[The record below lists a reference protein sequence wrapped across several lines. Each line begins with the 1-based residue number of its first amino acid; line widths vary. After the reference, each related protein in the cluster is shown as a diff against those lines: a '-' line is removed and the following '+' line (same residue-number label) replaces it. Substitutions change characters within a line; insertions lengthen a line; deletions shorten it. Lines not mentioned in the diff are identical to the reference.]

1 MLYNMFHG
9 KIHRATVTQANLEYM
24 GSITIDEELLE
35 LAGILPGERVQVVN
49 NNNGARLETYT
60 IAGKRGSGVICL
72 NGAAARKA
80 QVGDTVIIIA
90 YAMMTKEEAQNYLE
104 DKPSV
109 NISEQD
115 DDRYY
120 IYVDGSYINGEYSW
134 GMAIFYKGKLIDTFN
149 GKGTSIDASELHNVA
164 GEIQGAMEA
173 TKWAIA
179 HDEKIVICHDY
190 IGLSEWALGNWKTNK
205 ELTKAYAEF
214 MKPYLHLVTF
224 KKVAGHTGVLGNEL
238 ADKLAKQALGL

>member
-90 YAMMTKEEAQNYLE
+90 YAMMTKEEAQNLVPDVVMVDEHNRPVSVRGTELE
-104 DKPSV
+104 
-109 NISEQD
+109 
-115 DDRYY
+115 
-120 IYVDGSYINGEYSW
+120 
-134 GMAIFYKGKLIDTFN
+134 
-149 GKGTSIDASELHNVA
+149 
-164 GEIQGAMEA
+164 GEIG
-173 TKWAIA
+173 
-179 HDEKIVICHDY
+179 
-190 IGLSEWALGNWKTNK
+190 
-205 ELTKAYAEF
+205 
-214 MKPYLHLVTF
+214 
-224 KKVAGHTGVLGNEL
+224 
-238 ADKLAKQALGL
+238 

>member
-1 MLYNMFHG
+1 MLFRSQ
-9 KIHRATVTQANLEYM
+9 KQTQ
-24 GSITIDEELLE
+24 SFK
-35 LAGILPGERVQVVN
+35 
-49 NNNGARLETYT
+49 GALF
-60 IAGKRGSGVICL
+60 KSFP
-72 NGAAARKA
+72 
-80 QVGDTVIIIA
+80 
-90 YAMMTKEEAQNYLE
+90 TKEEAQNYLE

-173 TKWAIA
+173 TKWA
-179 HDEKIVICHDY
+179 HEKIHAVISLVCTSPQQFLIFQI
-190 IGLSEWALGNWKTNK
+190 IGKH
-205 ELTKAYAEF
+205 KAAVRLRITVHY
-214 MKPYLHLVTF
+214 
-224 KKVAGHTGVLGNEL
+224 
-238 ADKLAKQALGL
+238 

>member
-1 MLYNMFHG
+1 
-9 KIHRATVTQANLEYM
+9 
-24 GSITIDEELLE
+24 
-35 LAGILPGERVQVVN
+35 
-49 NNNGARLETYT
+49 
-60 IAGKRGSGVICL
+60 
-72 NGAAARKA
+72 
-80 QVGDTVIIIA
+80 
-90 YAMMTKEEAQNYLE
+90 
-104 DKPSV
+104 
-109 NISEQD
+109 
-115 DDRYY
+115 
-120 IYVDGSYINGEYSW
+120 
-134 GMAIFYKGKLIDTFN
+134 MAIFYKGKLIDTFN
-149 GKGTSIDASELHNVA
+149 GKGASIDASELHNVA

-205 ELTKAYAEF
+205 KLTKAYAEF